1 MYFSWHGT
9 GIRQKAMTKKHS
21 MNTKTSQ
28 DTECTNPQFQICI
41 LKTTQN
47 GNKTTIMNFHFC
59 RVPDSCSHVTIK
71 DVFHLCQIGVEWGR
85 SGCDLLR
92 KLAVFVVTAFWCLVL
107 CGSVKARPWTFAS
120 PPTIIFQGKSEMRI
134 FFKSNFQK
142 KTCASWWLYVW
153 MLYSH
158 WLTFNDSSSPS
169 FQTTP
174 ENSWISSCPFVSTS
188 WTRDRSGVVAFNAV
202 PPFCNQGHSS
212 WPLQTCSR

>member
-92 KLAVFVVTAFWCLVL
+92 KLAVFVSQLFGVL
-107 CGSVKARPWTFAS
+107 YFVEVSKLAPEHLPVLQPSFFRGNRKCGSSLKVISKKKRVPLGDFM
-120 PPTIIFQGKSEMRI
+120 SECC
-134 FFKSNFQK
+134 
-142 KTCASWWLYVW
+142 T
-153 MLYSH
+153 H
-158 WLTFNDSSSPS
+158 T
-169 FQTTP
+169 
-174 ENSWISSCPFVSTS
+174 
-188 WTRDRSGVVAFNAV
+188 G
-202 PPFCNQGHSS
+202 
-212 WPLQTCSR
+212 